1 MRTLVLLPGMD
12 GSELMFGPLIKTAPA
27 DVAVVTIAYPPGGAN
42 TYEDLLPRV
51 QAILPRDRPFY
62 LLGWSFSGPL
72 ALMAAADRPPL
83 LRGVILASSFVRSPT
98 PLVPGWA
105 RHLARPF
112 LFRRYPETLQSKALL
127 GGDATPELRGLLSA
141 THSNA
146 SPEALACRARAAL
159 SVDATSALIA
169 CPVPVLYLR
178 ASKDRV
184 IPSSRADEIRR
195 KLSTVEIVDILGPH
209 MALVTNPSASWAA
222 VQRFMERTE
231 SASAA
236 REPGQ
241 SP

>member
-12 GSELMFGPLIKTAPA
+12 GSDGMFGPLVQSAPA

-51 QAILPRDRPFY
+51 RAVLPKDRPFH

-72 ALMAAADRPPL
+72 ALMAAAERPPS
-83 LRGVILASSFVRSPT
+83 LRGVILASSFIRRPT

-112 LFRRYPETLQSKALL
+112 LFRLAPVTSQLKALL
-127 GGDATPELRGLLSA
+127 GGYATPELRRLLA
-141 THSNA
+141 DAHARTNA
-146 SPEALACRARAAL
+146 EALACRARAAL
-159 SVDATSALIA
+159 SVDASRALTA

-178 ASKDRV
+178 ATEDGV

-195 KLSTVEIVDILGPH
+195 KLPSVEIVDIAGPH

-222 VQRFMERTE
+222 LLRFMDRTDRATE
-231 SASAA
+231 LVI
-236 REPGQ
+236 R
-241 SP
+241 